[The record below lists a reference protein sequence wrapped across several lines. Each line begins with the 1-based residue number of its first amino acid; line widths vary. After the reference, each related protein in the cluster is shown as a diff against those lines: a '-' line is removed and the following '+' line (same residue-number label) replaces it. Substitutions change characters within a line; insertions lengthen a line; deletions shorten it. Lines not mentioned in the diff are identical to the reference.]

1 MTLYGYWPR
10 HYWPDPADEQV
21 TQRDAGFRSAATV
34 TASTKRSPAPS
45 SGKRGVPTTWLSS
58 LQCTPLDP
66 VDPETRQRL
75 AINTPHELLQTF
87 VDAGLDII
95 EGDILVV
102 DSEEYPIRSAAQW
115 TWRGSEFVHL
125 IIEELKR

>member
-1 MTLYGYWPR
+1 MSFWPAYYWPLSAR
-10 HYWPDPADEQV
+10 QV
-21 TQRDAGFRSAATV
+21 TQRDAGFGRGATV
-34 TASTKRSPAPS
+34 TASTKRSPAAS
-45 SGKRGVPTTWLSS
+45 GGKRGTPTTFIAS
-58 LQCTPLDP
+58 LRCAPLDP

-87 VDAGLDII
+87 VDAGLDIQ

-102 DSEEYPIRSAAQW
+102 DSEEYPIPSAAQW
-115 TWRGSEFVHL
+115 SWRGSEFVHL

>member
-1 MTLYGYWPR
+1 MSYWPTY
-10 HYWPDPADEQV
+10 YWPLSARQV
-21 TQRDAGFRSAATV
+21 TQRDAGFWRMATI
-34 TASTKRSPAPS
+34 TASTKRSPAAS
-45 SGKRGVPTTWLSS
+45 GGKRGTPTAFIAS
-58 LQCTPLDP
+58 LRCAPLDP

-87 VDAGLDII
+87 VDAGLDIL

-102 DSEEYPIRSAAQW
+102 DGEDYPIRSAAQW
-115 TWRGSEFVHL
+115 LWRGSEFVHL